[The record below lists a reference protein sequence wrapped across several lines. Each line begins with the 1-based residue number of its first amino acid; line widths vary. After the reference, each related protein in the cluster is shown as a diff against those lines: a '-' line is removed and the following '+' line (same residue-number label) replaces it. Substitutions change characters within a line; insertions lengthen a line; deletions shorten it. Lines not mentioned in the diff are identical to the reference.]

1 MRLRLLLMI
10 MCFAISLIPIAVI
23 SGLQNIQIASAFL
36 GLILAITLVVGYVIA
51 HFISRPLMKLTKN
64 IDEISKGNLDVE
76 LENSEIYEINNLTA
90 SLDRVMAS
98 LKLAIYKVGLKKEEV
113 FQEVIKEKQE
123 AEKKLEYLLKKI
135 DGWIW
140 EIDENRKVRIC
151 SEKVA
156 EALGYTPQ
164 QIIGKDILGF
174 LPAEEAQKVK
184 DVVNH
189 LATQKKETASKM
201 DFQWLYHSDRHP
213 VWIRSYLIP
222 VFDSQGTFHGLRCF
236 SRDITDIHTAQEQ
249 IEKLQQ
255 QITEIDNRRQG
266 QSLAPQIEHQSKG
279 PPHERG
285 LQQEFDYMFLCD
297 EHANIVDC
305 TTDIQQKLGYSKEEM
320 LRLTIADV
328 AVLETLEE
336 IRSMLETIKKQGF
349 IEINTIHRKKDG
361 TSLLVQEHVQYLK
374 ERNRF
379 LCLVK
384 AEER

>member
-1 MRLRLLLMI
+1 MLLMI

-23 SGLQNIQIASAFL
+23 TGLQNIQIATAFL

-76 LENSEIYEINNLTA
+76 LEKSEIYEINNLTA

-123 AEKKLEYLLKKI
+123 VEKRFEYLLKKI

-140 EIDENRKVRIC
+140 EIDENRRVKVC

-164 QIIGKDILGF
+164 QIIGKDVLGF
-174 LPAEEAQKVK
+174 LPAQDAQNVK
-184 DVVNH
+184 DIINH
-189 LATQKKETASKM
+189 LATQKKETANKV
-201 DFQWLYHSDRHP
+201 DFQWLHHGDHHP

-222 VFDSQGTFHGLRCF
+222 VFDTQGTFHGLRCF
-236 SRDITDIHTAQEQ
+236 SRDTTDIHAAQEQ
-249 IEKLQQ
+249 IDKLQQ
-255 QITEIDNRRQG
+255 QLIERDTRSRG
-266 QSLAPQIEHQSKG
+266 HTLVPQLELQAKG
-279 PPHERG
+279 PDHERG
-285 LQQEFDYMFLCD
+285 LLQEFDYMFLCD
-297 EHANIVDC
+297 EHAHIIDC
-305 TTDIQQKLGYSKEEM
+305 TSDIQRKLGYTKEEM
-320 LRLTIADV
+320 LKLSIADV
-328 AVLETLEE
+328 TILETLEE
-336 IRSMLETIKKQGF
+336 IRSMLETIKKQGC
-349 IEINTIHRKKDG
+349 IDLKTIHRRKDG